1 MSDDVR
7 VYAFKALDINQEH
20 WTMAS
25 VPCECGGA
33 WRAGA
38 QGLVDVAGVPTDEFN
53 VECGTCGARARFRFD
68 VSAFFAHGSNVE
80 KWVTG
85 LLPDA
90 DERVRARIARKVGP
104 PLGTKFKSLVQGL
117 ANDADVTTLL
127 YMRWQI
133 DRAVAGLQQ
142 RAAGEEPQ

>member
-25 VPCECGGA
+25 LPCECGGS
-33 WRAGA
+33 WKAGP
-38 QGLVDVAGVPTDEFN
+38 QGLMHQGGIPTDVFN
-53 VECGTCGARARFRFD
+53 VACEACAARATFRFD
-68 VSAFFAHGSNVE
+68 VSAFYAHGSNVE
-80 KWVTG
+80 TWVQG

-90 DERVRARIARKVGP
+90 DERVRSRIGRKVGP

-117 ANDADVTTLL
+117 ATDGDVTTLL
-127 YMRWQI
+127 YLRWQI
-133 DRAVAGLQQ
+133 DRAVAGMQQ
-142 RAAGEEPQ
+142 RAGEES